1 MSKTVRTR
9 TVKGYMKGYS
19 NKSLSRFL
27 DRLVTINHVEGKDNS
42 KNSKLAA
49 NLTYAY
55 IGDFAVQFVTP
66 MWCCSNT
73 TSPATCSYIR
83 VNLASLAK
91 LPIRLYI
98 LYSAELTAIKLL

>member
-49 NLTYAY
+49 NLTYVY
-55 IGDFAVQFVTP
+55 VRTLV
-66 MWCCSNT
+66 
-73 TSPATCSYIR
+73 R
-83 VNLASLAK
+83 VRGCVSMMVG
-91 LPIRLYI
+91 
-98 LYSAELTAIKLL
+98 